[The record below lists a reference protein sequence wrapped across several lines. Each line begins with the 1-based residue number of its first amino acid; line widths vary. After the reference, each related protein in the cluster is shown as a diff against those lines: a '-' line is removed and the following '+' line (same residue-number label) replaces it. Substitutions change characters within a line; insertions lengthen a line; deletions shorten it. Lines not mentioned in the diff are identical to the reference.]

1 MTHEGHLDLL
11 EVSWGILVDRE
22 DSEDADTD
30 DHDDEPEV
38 DEVHD
43 GGSPGARGSDMDHEL
58 ESSGRVV
65 VQDGFQGQSL
75 VGVQT
80 HLVTDGLKAFVE
92 IHEIGCF
99 WDSGEVES

>member
-11 EVSWGILVDRE
+11 EVLWGILVDRE

-43 GGSPGARGSDMDHEL
+43 GGNLGARRIVR
-58 ESSGRVV
+58 ESFRGR
-65 VQDGFQGQSL
+65 SL
-75 VGVQT
+75 VEVQT
-80 HLVTDGLKAFVE
+80 HLVTDGLKAFIE
-92 IHEIGCF
+92 IHEIGRF
-99 WDSGEVES
+99 WDSGEFEF